1 VEAKLAVLADYA
13 GVSKDNR
20 LNILGIFE
28 DINARAFPVTL
39 PHIYAVVS
47 SEADPTE
54 HGKKLPIR
62 VALLDEDEAS
72 EVLALEGLAEVG
84 QPRDSFERV
93 TVNQV
98 VALNFV
104 RFEHP
109 GSYRFS
115 FAVEDEE
122 IASIPLQ
129 VNRIE

>member
-1 VEAKLAVLADYA
+1 
-13 GVSKDNR
+13 
-20 LNILGIFE
+20 
-28 DINARAFPVTL
+28 
-39 PHIYAVVS
+39 
-47 SEADPTE
+47 
-54 HGKKLPIR
+54 

-84 QPRDSFERV
+84 QPRDSLERV